1 MLYHFLYPLASE
13 YGFLN
18 VLRYITFRAMLA
30 ALIALAIALML
41 GPGFIRRMRSGQ
53 FGQPVSQYAPET
65 HMVKKGTPTMGG
77 LLIVSALLI
86 ASLMMA
92 DMDNVLVLTTL
103 GVTLAYAALGFLDDY
118 TKITKRDNGGLSARE
133 KLIWQFLIAAGAIAL
148 LCTRPDFDTHLAV
161 PFFKDLRP
169 DLGWLYVPFGALVVV
184 GASNAVNLTD
194 GLDGLAIGPIM
205 TTAATLAILS
215 YCAGNARIAEYLYIT
230 YVPGAGELSV
240 ICAATA
246 MAGLGFLWF
255 NAHPAQMFMG
265 DVGSLPLGGVLGMV
279 AVASKN
285 ELVLLLAGGV
295 FVVEALSVIIQ
306 LGSIKLR
313 GKRVFLMAPIHH
325 HFEKAGW
332 PETQV
337 VVRCWIVSLL
347 CAIMSLATLKL
358 R

>member
-1 MLYHFLYPLASE
+1 MIYHFLYPLAASH
-13 YGFLN
+13 GIFN
-18 VLRYITFRAMLA
+18 VLRYITFRTMLA
-30 ALIALAIALML
+30 ALISLAISLML
-41 GPGFIRRMRSGQ
+41 GPGLIRRLRSGQ

-65 HMVKKGTPTMGG
+65 HKAKKGTPTMGG
-77 LLIVSALLI
+77 LLIVSALMI
-86 ASLMMA
+86 ASLLMA
-92 DMDNVLVLTTL
+92 DLTNAYVLATL
-103 GVTLAYAALGFLDDY
+103 GVTFGYAVIGFMDDY
-118 TKITKRDNGGLSARE
+118 QKVTQGRNAGISARE
-133 KLIWQFLIAAGAIAL
+133 KLLWQFLIAAGAMAL
-148 LCTRPDFDTHLAV
+148 LCMRSEFDTHLAI
-161 PFFKDLRP
+161 PFLKTVRP
-169 DLGWLYVPFGALVVV
+169 DLGWFYVPFGAIVVV

-194 GLDGLAIGPIM
+194 GLDGLAIGPVM
-205 TTAATLAILS
+205 TTSATLGILA
-215 YCAGNARIAEYLYIT
+215 YCAGNARIAEYLLIT
-230 YVPGAGELSV
+230 PVPGAGELA
-240 ICAATA
+240 ILCAATA

-265 DVGSLPLGGVLGMV
+265 DVGSLPLGAVLGMV

-285 ELVLLLAGGV
+285 ELLLLLAGGV

-337 VVRCWIVSLL
+337 VVRCWIISLL

>member
-1 MLYHFLYPLASE
+1 MIYHFLFPLASE

-18 VLRYITFRAMLA
+18 VLRYITLRGMLA
-30 ALIALAIALML
+30 AMIALGISLVL
-41 GPGFIRRMRSGQ
+41 GPSFIRRMRSGQ
-53 FGQPVSQYAPET
+53 FGQPVSQYAPEN
-65 HMVKKGTPTMGG
+65 HAVKKGTPTMGG
-77 LLIVSALLI
+77 VLIVSALLI
-86 ASLMMA
+86 ASVLMA
-92 DMDNVLVLTTL
+92 DLTNIYVLTTL
-103 GVTLAYAALGFLDDY
+103 GVTFGYAALGFLDDWQ
-118 TKITKRDNGGLSARE
+118 KVKQGRNAGISARE
-133 KLIWQFLIAAGAIAL
+133 KLLWQFLIAAGAMTL
-148 LCTRPDFDTHLAV
+148 LCLRTDYDTHLAI

-169 DLGWLYVPFGALVVV
+169 DLGWFYVPFGALVVV

-194 GLDGLAIGPIM
+194 GLDGLAIGPVM
-205 TTAATLAILS
+205 TTAVTLGILS
-215 YCAGNARIAEYLYIT
+215 YCAGHVFIADYLFIT
-230 YVPGAGELSV
+230 SVPGAGELSI

-265 DVGSLPLGGVLGMV
+265 DVGSLPLGAVLGMV

-306 LGSIKLR
+306 IASIKLR

-337 VVRCWIVSLL
+337 VIRCWIISLL

>member
-1 MLYHFLYPLASE
+1 MIYHFLYPLASE

-18 VLRYITFRAMLA
+18 VLRYITLRGMLA
-30 ALIALAIALML
+30 ALIALFISLML
-41 GPGFIRRMRSGQ
+41 GPWLIRWLRSGQ
-53 FGQPVSQYAPET
+53 FGQPVSQYAPES
-65 HMVKKGTPTMGG
+65 HAAKKGTPTMGG
-77 LLIVSALLI
+77 LLIVSALLS
-86 ASLMMA
+86 ASLLMA
-92 DMDNVLVLTTL
+92 DLTNVYVLVTL
-103 GVTLAYAALGFLDDY
+103 GVTTGFAAVGFLDDWQ
-118 TKITKRDNGGLSARE
+118 KVRQGRNAGISARE
-133 KLIWQFLIAAGAIAL
+133 KLLWQFLIAAGGMAV
-148 LCTRPDFDTHLAV
+148 LCMKPDFDTHLAV

-169 DLGWLYVPFGALVVV
+169 ELGWMYVPFGALVVV

-194 GLDGLAIGPIM
+194 GLDGLAIGPVM
-205 TTAATLAILS
+205 TTSATLAILS
-215 YCAGNARIAEYLYIT
+215 YCAGHTYIADYLYIT
-230 YVPGAGELSV
+230 YVPGAGELS
-240 ICAATA
+240 ILCAATA

-265 DVGSLPLGGVLGMV
+265 DVGSLPLGAMLGMV

-285 ELVLLLAGGV
+285 ELVLMLAGGV

-306 LGSIKLR
+306 LTSIKLR

-337 VVRCWIVSLL
+337 VIRCWIVSLL

>member
-1 MLYHFLYPLASE
+1 MLYHFLYPLAST

-18 VLRYITFRAMLA
+18 VLRYITFRGMLA
-30 ALIALAIALML
+30 ALIALGISMLL
-41 GPGFIRRMRSGQ
+41 GPGFIRRLRSGQ
-53 FGQPVSQYAPET
+53 FGQPVSQYAPES
-65 HMVKKGTPTMGG
+65 HAAKKGTPTMGG

-92 DMDNVLVLTTL
+92 DLTNVYVLL
-103 GVTLAYAALGFLDDY
+103 TLAVVLGFAAIGFMDDY
-118 TKITKRDNGGLSARE
+118 QKVRQGRNAGISARE
-133 KLIWQFLIAAGAIAL
+133 KLLWQFLIAAGAMVL
-148 LCTRPDFDTHLAV
+148 LCLRPDFDTHLSI

-169 DLGWLYVPFGALVVV
+169 DLGWFYVPFGALVVV

-205 TTAATLAILS
+205 TTSATLGILA
-215 YCAGNARIAEYLYIT
+215 YCAGNVRIAEYLLIT

-240 ICAATA
+240 LCAATA

-265 DVGSLPLGGVLGMV
+265 DVGSLPLGAVLGMV

-285 ELVLLLAGGV
+285 EIVLVLAGGV

-337 VVRCWIVSLL
+337 VVRCWIISLL
-347 CAIMSLATLKL
+347 CAILSLATLKL

>member
-1 MLYHFLYPLASE
+1 
-13 YGFLN
+13 
-18 VLRYITFRAMLA
+18 
-30 ALIALAIALML
+30 
-41 GPGFIRRMRSGQ
+41 
-53 FGQPVSQYAPET
+53 
-65 HMVKKGTPTMGG
+65 MGG
-77 LLIVSALLI
+77 LLIVSGLLI

-92 DMDNVLVLTTL
+92 DLDNVYVLTTL
-103 GVTLAYAALGFLDDY
+103 GVTLGFAALGFMDDWQ
-118 TKITKRDNGGLSARE
+118 KVTKRTNGGISARE
-133 KLIWQFLIAAGAIAL
+133 KLIWQFLISGAAIAL
-148 LCTRPDFDTHLAV
+148 LCMRPDFDTHLAV
-161 PFFKDLRP
+161 PFFKDVRP
-169 DLGWLYVPFGALVVV
+169 DLGWFYVPFGALVVV
-184 GASNAVNLTD
+184 GCSNAVNLTD
-194 GLDGLAIGPIM
+194 GLDGLAIGPVM
-205 TTAATLAILS
+205 TTSATLAILS
-215 YCAGNARIAEYLYIT
+215 YCAGNARIADYLIIT
-230 YVPGAGELSV
+230 HVPGAGELSV
-240 ICAATA
+240 ICAATS

-265 DVGSLPLGGVLGMV
+265 DVGSLPLGAVIGMV
-279 AVASKN
+279 AIASKN

-337 VVRCWIVSLL
+337 VVRCWIISLL

>member
-1 MLYHFLYPLASE
+1 MIYHYLYPLAAQYS
-13 YGFLN
+13 FLN
-18 VLRYITFRAMLA
+18 VLRYITVRMMLA
-30 ALIALAIALML
+30 AMIALAMSLML
-41 GPGFIRRMRSGQ
+41 GPSFIRRMRS
-53 FGQPVSQYAPET
+53 FGQPVSQYAPEN
-65 HMVKKGTPTMGG
+65 HLAKKGTPTMGG

-86 ASLMMA
+86 SSLMMA
-92 DMDNVLVLTTL
+92 DLDNIYVLTTL
-103 GVTLAYAALGFLDDY
+103 GVTLGYAALGFIDDWQ
-118 TKITKRDNGGLSARE
+118 KVTKRSNGGISARE
-133 KLIWQFLIAAGAIAL
+133 KLIWQFLIAGAAIGL
-148 LCTRPDFDTHLAV
+148 LCMRPDFDTHLAV
-161 PFFKDLRP
+161 PFFKDVRP
-169 DLGWLYVPFGALVVV
+169 DLGWFYVPFGALVVV

-194 GLDGLAIGPIM
+194 GLDGLAIGPVM
-205 TTAATLAILS
+205 TTSATLAILS
-215 YCAGNARIAEYLYIT
+215 YCAGNARIAEYLIIT
-230 YVPGAGELSV
+230 HVPGAGELSV
-240 ICAATA
+240 ICAATS

-265 DVGSLPLGGVLGMV
+265 DVGSLPLGAVIGMV
-279 AVASKN
+279 AIASKN

-337 VVRCWIVSLL
+337 VVRCWIISLL

>member
-1 MLYHFLYPLASE
+1 MIYHLLYPLASE

-18 VLRYITFRAMLA
+18 VLRYITLRGMLA
-30 ALIALAIALML
+30 ALIALGISLVL
-41 GPGFIRRMRSGQ
+41 GPSLIRRLRSGQ
-53 FGQPVSQYAPET
+53 FGQPVSQYAPEN
-65 HMVKKGTPTMGG
+65 HAAKKGTPTMGG
-77 LLIVSALLI
+77 VLIVSALLS
-86 ASLMMA
+86 ASLLMA
-92 DMDNVLVLTTL
+92 DLTNVYVLVTL
-103 GVTLAYAALGFLDDY
+103 GVTAGFAAVGFLDDWQ
-118 TKITKRDNGGLSARE
+118 KVRQGRNAGISARE
-133 KLIWQFLIAAGAIAL
+133 KLLWQFLIAAGGMTL
-148 LCTRPDFDTHLAV
+148 LCLRPDFDTHLAV

-194 GLDGLAIGPIM
+194 GLDGLAIGPVM
-205 TTAATLAILS
+205 TTSATLAILS
-215 YCAGNARIAEYLYIT
+215 YCAGHTYIADYLYIT
-230 YVPGAGELSV
+230 YVPGAGELS
-240 ICAATA
+240 ILCAATA

-265 DVGSLPLGGVLGMV
+265 DVGSLPLGAVLGMV

-285 ELVLLLAGGV
+285 ELVLILAGGV

-306 LGSIKLR
+306 LTSIKLR

-337 VVRCWIVSLL
+337 VIRCWIVSLL

>member
-1 MLYHFLYPLASE
+1 MIYHLLYPLAST

-18 VLRYITFRAMLA
+18 VLRYITLRGMIAAVLA
-30 ALIALAIALML
+30 LSLSLLL
-41 GPGFIRRMRSGQ
+41 GPSLIRRLRSGQ
-53 FGQPVSQYAPET
+53 FGQPVSQYAPES
-65 HMVKKGTPTMGG
+65 HAAKKGTPTMGG
-77 LLIVSALLI
+77 LLIVSALVF

-92 DMDNVLVLTTL
+92 DLTNIFVL
-103 GVTLAYAALGFLDDY
+103 VTLAVTVGYGAVGFADDY
-118 TKITKRDNGGLSARE
+118 QKVKQGRNAGISARE
-133 KLIWQFLIAAGAIAL
+133 KLLWQFLIAAGGMTL
-148 LCTRPDFDTHLAV
+148 LWSRPDFDSHLAI

-169 DLGWLYVPFGALVVV
+169 DLGWMYIPFGALVVV
-184 GASNAVNLTD
+184 GSSNAVNLTD

-205 TTAATLAILS
+205 TTSATLAILS
-215 YCAGNARIAEYLYIT
+215 YCAGHARIAEYLYIT
-230 YVPGAGELSV
+230 HVPGSGELAI

-246 MAGLGFLWF
+246 MAGLGFLWY

-265 DVGSLPLGGVLGMV
+265 DVGSLALGAVLGMV
-279 AVASKN
+279 AVISKN
-285 ELVLLLAGGV
+285 ELVLLVAGGV

-306 LGSIKLR
+306 IGSIKLR

-347 CAIMSLATLKL
+347 CAIVSLATLKL

>member
-1 MLYHFLYPLASE
+1 MIYHFLLPLAST

-18 VLRYITFRAMLA
+18 VLRYITLRGMLA
-30 ALIALAIALML
+30 AIIALAISLML
-41 GPGFIRRMRSGQ
+41 GPAFIRLMRNGQ
-53 FGQPVSQYAPET
+53 FGQPVSQFAPDS
-65 HMVKKGTPTMGG
+65 HAAKKGTPTMGG
-77 LLIVSALLI
+77 LLIVSGLLI
-86 ASLMMA
+86 ASVLMA
-92 DMDNVLVLTTL
+92 DLTNIYVMATL
-103 GVTLAYAALGFLDDY
+103 GVTFGYATIGFLDDWQ
-118 TKITKRDNGGLSARE
+118 KVKQGRNAGISARE
-133 KLIWQFLIAAGAIAL
+133 KLLWQFLIAAGAMAL
-148 LCTRPDFDTHLAV
+148 LCMRPDFDTHLSV

-169 DLGWLYVPFGALVVV
+169 DLGWFYVPFGALVVV

-194 GLDGLAIGPIM
+194 GLDGLAIGPVM
-205 TTAATLAILS
+205 TTSATLAILS
-215 YCAGNARIAEYLYIT
+215 YCAGHAYIAEYLYIT
-230 YVPGAGELSV
+230 PVPGAGELSI

-265 DVGSLPLGGVLGMV
+265 DVGSLPLGAVLGMV
-279 AVASKN
+279 AVSSKN

-337 VVRCWIVSLL
+337 VVRCWIISLL

>member
-1 MLYHFLYPLASE
+1 MIYHFLLPLAST

-18 VLRYITFRAMLA
+18 VLRYITFRGMLA
-30 ALIALAIALML
+30 ALISLVISLIL
-41 GPGFIRRMRSGQ
+41 GPPFIRFMRSGQ
-53 FGQPVSQYAPET
+53 FGQPVSQYAPES
-65 HMVKKGTPTMGG
+65 HAVKKGTPTMGG
-77 LLIVSALLI
+77 VLIVSGLLVG
-86 ASLMMA
+86 SLMMT
-92 DMDNVLVLTTL
+92 DLTNIYVLATL
-103 GVTLAYAALGFLDDY
+103 GVTIGYAAIGFLDDWQ
-118 TKITKRDNGGLSARE
+118 KVKHGSNAGISARE
-133 KLIWQFLIAAGAIAL
+133 KLLWQFLLAAGAMAL
-148 LCTRPDFDTHLAV
+148 LCMRPEFDTHLAV

-169 DLGWLYVPFGALVVV
+169 DLGWFYVPFGALVVV
-184 GASNAVNLTD
+184 GCSNAVNLTD
-194 GLDGLAIGPIM
+194 GLDGLAIGPVM

-215 YCAGNARIAEYLYIT
+215 YCAGHARIAEYLYIT
-230 YVPGAGELSV
+230 PVPGAGELSI

-265 DVGSLPLGGVLGMV
+265 DVGSLPLGAVLGMV

-285 ELVLLLAGGV
+285 ELVLLLAGFV

-306 LGSIKLR
+306 LASIKLR

-337 VVRCWIVSLL
+337 VVRCWIISLL

>member
-1 MLYHFLYPLASE
+1 MIYLLLHPLASE

-18 VLRYITFRAMLA
+18 VLRYITFRGLLA
-30 ALIALAIALML
+30 AVLSLTLSLML
-41 GPGFIRRMRSGQ
+41 GPWLIRRLRSGQ
-53 FGQPVSQYAPET
+53 FGQPVSQYAPES
-65 HMVKKGTPTMGG
+65 HAAKKGTPTMGG
-77 LLIVSALLI
+77 LLIVSALAF

-92 DMDNVLVLTTL
+92 DLTNAYVQVTLVVTL
-103 GVTLAYAALGFLDDY
+103 GYAWVGFQDDWS
-118 TKITKRDNGGLSARE
+118 KVRQGRNAGMSARE
-133 KLIWQFLIAAGAIAL
+133 KLLWQFVIATGGMAW
-148 LCTRPDFDTHLAV
+148 LCFGTGFDTHLSV

-169 DLGWLYVPFGALVVV
+169 ELGWLYVPFGALVIV

-194 GLDGLAIGPIM
+194 GLDGLAIGPVM
-205 TTAATLAILS
+205 TTSATLAILS
-215 YCAGNARIAEYLYIT
+215 YCAGHAGIAEYLYIT
-230 YVPGAGELSV
+230 HVPGAGELA
-240 ICAATA
+240 ILCAATA

-265 DVGSLPLGGVLGMV
+265 DVGSLALGAVLGTV
-279 AVASKN
+279 ALVSKN
-285 ELVLLLAGGV
+285 ELVLMIAGGV

-306 LGSIKLR
+306 LSSIKLR

-347 CAIMSLATLKL
+347 CAIFSLATLKL

>member
-1 MLYHFLYPLASE
+1 LIYYFLYPLAAT

-18 VLRYITFRAMLA
+18 VLRYITFRGMLA
-30 ALIALAIALML
+30 ALIALAISLML
-41 GPGFIRRMRSGQ
+41 GPGFIRRMRNGQ
-53 FGQPVSQYAPET
+53 FGQPVSQYAPES
-65 HMVKKGTPTMGG
+65 HAMGG

-86 ASLMMA
+86 ASILMA
-92 DMDNVLVLTTL
+92 DPLNIYVLTTL
-103 GVTLAYAALGFLDDY
+103 GVTLGYAAIGFMDDY
-118 TKITKRDNGGLSARE
+118 QKVTQGRNAGISARE
-133 KLIWQFLIAAGAIAL
+133 KLLWQFLIAAGAMAV
-148 LCTRPDFDTHLAV
+148 LCMRQDFDTHLAV

-169 DLGWLYVPFGALVVV
+169 DLGWFYVPFGALVVV
-184 GASNAVNLTD
+184 GSSNAVNLTD
-194 GLDGLAIGPIM
+194 GLDGLAIGPVM
-205 TTAATLAILS
+205 TTAVTLGILS

-230 YVPGAGELSV
+230 SVPGVGELSI

-265 DVGSLPLGGVLGMV
+265 DVGSLPLGAVLGMV

-306 LGSIKLR
+306 IGSIKLR

-337 VVRCWIVSLL
+337 VVRCWIISLL

>member
-1 MLYHFLYPLASE
+1 MIYHFLFPLAE
-13 YGFLN
+13 THGYLN
-18 VLRYITFRAMLA
+18 VLRYITFRGMMA
-30 ALIALAIALML
+30 ALIALAISLML

-53 FGQPVSQYAPET
+53 FGQPVSTYAPESHAT
-65 HMVKKGTPTMGG
+65 KKGTPTMGG

-86 ASLMMA
+86 ASLLMA
-92 DMDNVLVLTTL
+92 DVTNVYVLTTL
-103 GVTLAYAALGFLDDY
+103 GVTFGYATIGFMDDWQKV
-118 TKITKRDNGGLSARE
+118 TQGRNAGISARE
-133 KLIWQFLIAAGAIAL
+133 KLLWQFLIAAGAMTL
-148 LCTRPDFDTHLAV
+148 LCMRPEFDTHLAV
-161 PFFKDLRP
+161 PFAKHLRP
-169 DLGWLYVPFGALVVV
+169 ELGWLYVPFGALVVV

-194 GLDGLAIGPIM
+194 GLDGLAIGPVM
-205 TTAATLAILS
+205 TTAATLGILS
-215 YCAGNARIAEYLYIT
+215 YCAGHARIAEYLYIT
-230 YVPGAGELSV
+230 PVPGVGELSIV
-240 ICAATA
+240 CAATA

-285 ELVLLLAGGV
+285 ELVLLLAGLV

-337 VVRCWIVSLL
+337 VVRCWIISLL
-347 CAIMSLATLKL
+347 CAILSLATLKL

>member
-1 MLYHFLYPLASE
+1 MIYHFLHPLASTWG
-13 YGFLN
+13 GFN
-18 VLRYITFRAMLA
+18 VLRYITVRAMLA
-30 ALIALAIALML
+30 ALIALAISLIL

-53 FGQPVSQYAPET
+53 FGQPVSQYAPDS
-65 HMVKKGTPTMGG
+65 HAVKKGTPTMGG

-86 ASLMMA
+86 ASVMMA
-92 DMDNVLVLTTL
+92 DITNVYVLTTL
-103 GVTLAYAALGFLDDY
+103 GVTLGYATIGFMDDWQKV
-118 TKITKRDNGGLSARE
+118 TQGRNAGISARE
-133 KLIWQFLIAAGAIAL
+133 KLLWQLLIAAGAMAV
-148 LCTRPDFDTHLAV
+148 LCMRADFDTHLAV

-169 DLGWLYVPFGALVVV
+169 DLGWFYVPFGALVVV

-194 GLDGLAIGPIM
+194 GLDGLAIGPVM
-205 TTAATLAILS
+205 TTATALAILS
-215 YCAGNARIAEYLYIT
+215 YCAGHARIAEYLYIT
-230 YVPGAGELSV
+230 AVPGAGELSIV
-240 ICAATA
+240 CAATA

-265 DVGSLPLGGVLGMV
+265 DVGSLPLGAVLGMV

-313 GKRVFLMAPIHH
+313 GKRVFLMAPVHH

-337 VVRCWIVSLL
+337 VVRCWIISLL

>member
-1 MLYHFLYPLASE
+1 MIYHFLYPLASE
-13 YGFLN
+13 WAALN
-18 VLRYITFRAMLA
+18 VLRYITLRGMFA
-30 ALIALAIALML
+30 ALIALAISLVL
-41 GPGFIRRMRSGQ
+41 GPRFIRRMRSGQ
-53 FGQPVSQYAPET
+53 FGQPVSEYAPEN
-65 HMVKKGTPTMGG
+65 HLAKKGTPTMGG

-86 ASLMMA
+86 ASLAMA
-92 DMDNVLVLTTL
+92 DLTNVYVLTTL
-103 GVTLAYAALGFLDDY
+103 GVAFGYAAIGFMDDY
-118 TKITKRDNGGLSARE
+118 QKVTQGRNAGIKARE
-133 KLIWQFLIAAGAIAL
+133 KLLWQFLIAAGAMTI
-148 LCTRPDFDTHLAV
+148 LCLRTEYDTHLAV
-161 PFFKDLRP
+161 PFFKEVRP
-169 DLGWLYVPFGALVVV
+169 ELGWFYVPFGALVMV

-194 GLDGLAIGPIM
+194 GLDGLAIGPVM
-205 TTAATLAILS
+205 TTSATLGILS

-230 YVPGAGELSV
+230 PVAGAGELSI

-246 MAGLGFLWF
+246 AAGLGFLWF

-265 DVGSLPLGGVLGMV
+265 DVGSLPLGAVLGMV

-337 VVRCWIVSLL
+337 VVRCWIISLL

>member
-1 MLYHFLYPLASE
+1 MIYDLLYPMAATH
-13 YGFLN
+13 GFLN
-18 VLRYITFRAMLA
+18 VLRYITLRGMLA
-30 ALIALAIALML
+30 AFIALGISLVV
-41 GPGFIRRMRSGQ
+41 GPSFIRRMRDGQ
-53 FGQPVSQYAPET
+53 FRQPVSQYAPET
-65 HMVKKGTPTMGG
+65 HAVKKGTPTMGG

-92 DMDNVLVLTTL
+92 DLHNIYVITTL
-103 GVTLAYAALGFLDDY
+103 GVVLGYAAVGFMDDY
-118 TKITKRDNGGLSARE
+118 AKVTQGRNAGISARE
-133 KLIWQFLIAAGAIAL
+133 KLLWQFMIAAIAMAL
-148 LCTRPDFDTHLAV
+148 LCMRPDYDTRLSV
-161 PFFKDLRP
+161 PFFKELRP
-169 DLGWLYVPFGALVVV
+169 DLGWFYVPFGALVVV

-194 GLDGLAIGPIM
+194 GLDGLAIGPVM
-205 TTAATLAILS
+205 TTSVTLGILS
-215 YCAGNARIAEYLYIT
+215 YCAGNVRIADYLLISS
-230 YVPGAGELSV
+230 VPGVGELSI

-265 DVGSLPLGGVLGMV
+265 DVGSLPLGAVLGMV

-337 VVRCWIVSLL
+337 VVRCWIISLL